1 MISSMT
7 GYGRCEVLDNGRKV
21 VVEMSSVNHR
31 YLDLN
36 VKMPKLLMYL
46 DDTLKQMIREQV
58 ARGKTEVSVTYQ
70 STAKEDLCVT
80 INEALAHAYIE
91 GLRSLSQK
99 CDVQDDLKL
108 SDLLQLSDIVTV
120 EKKTGDEEAL
130 TLLVKKALSGAL
142 AQFTAMRQREGM
154 HLATDLLEKNKQL
167 RVLVD
172 EIAAFSM
179 QVVTSYKEKLE
190 NRLSELLQKP
200 PVDEGRIATE
210 VAIFADKCAIDEE
223 LTRLY
228 SHMDQLDAILTEGGV
243 VGRKLAFLMQEM
255 NREANTIGSKANYYE
270 ITKRVVSLKTEMEKI
285 REQVQNI
292 E

>member
-243 VGRKLAFLMQEM
+243 VGRKLDFLMQEM